1 MPLIT
6 VAFALGKL
14 LYSKN
19 VLFLVKTNDFAV
31 MESNNEVMK
40 FLFFIKSEFQFKFF
54 ASLTQ
59 NRIIFKKPFNPKRV
73 EKENKEERD
82 GTRAMFIVICPGQFI

>member
-6 VAFALGKL
+6 VAFTLGKL

-59 NRIIFKKPFNPKRV
+59 NRIILKMVMKYIYV
-73 EKENKEERD
+73 YIY
-82 GTRAMFIVICPGQFI
+82 MYVCVYI